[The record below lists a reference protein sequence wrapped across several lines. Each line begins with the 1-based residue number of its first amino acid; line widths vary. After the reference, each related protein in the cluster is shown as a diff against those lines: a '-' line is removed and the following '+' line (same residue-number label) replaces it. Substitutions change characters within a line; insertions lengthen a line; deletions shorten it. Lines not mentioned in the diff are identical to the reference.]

1 MLYVYQ
7 VIVEIHV
14 ADITITLKRLQLGVT
29 QEVLLNSTVTATT
42 LLIAIL
48 VYRILIEEYHD
59 VGLAI
64 YQTPHI
70 GLTMTEVGLESL
82 PCLIYVYVGTRSQG
96 SILQCLVKPTL
107 LDKQTIR
114 RLDGNEYATLRLL
127 CFWLGCWL
135 RWDFNIICLFIC
147 RCSFYF
153 NRDNCIIGMLLEPRI
168 ELLVWNTLVNTKG
181 IN

>member
-29 QEVLLNSTVTATT
+29 QEVLQNSTVTATT

-96 SILQCLVKPTL
+96 SVLQCRKH
-107 LDKQTIR
+107 
-114 RLDGNEYATLRLL
+114 
-127 CFWLGCWL
+127 
-135 RWDFNIICLFIC
+135 
-147 RCSFYF
+147 
-153 NRDNCIIGMLLEPRI
+153 
-168 ELLVWNTLVNTKG
+168 
-181 IN
+181 